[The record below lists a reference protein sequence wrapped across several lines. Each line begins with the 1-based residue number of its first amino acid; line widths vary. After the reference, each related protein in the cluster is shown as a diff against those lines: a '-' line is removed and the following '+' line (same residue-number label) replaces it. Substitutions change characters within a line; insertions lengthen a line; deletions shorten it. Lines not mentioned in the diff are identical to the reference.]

1 MKRSIL
7 ALLAA
12 LVVWVLIVSLL
23 NRGLRMTLEGYA
35 AAEPAMSF
43 TLGMLVARL
52 TIGAISSLAAGAVA
66 ESIAPLG
73 ARTPW
78 VLGVILLAA
87 FIPEHVR
94 LWSSFP
100 LWYHLTFLLTLLPLV
115 VIGSRLKRVALP
127 RQA

>member
-12 LVVWVLIVSLL
+12 LVAWVLIVSLL
-23 NRGLRMTLEGYA
+23 NRGLRMALEGYA
-35 AAEPAMSF
+35 AAEPGMSF
-43 TLGMLVARL
+43 TLGMLMARL
-52 TIGAISSLAAGAVA
+52 TIGAISSLVAGAVA
-66 ESIAPLG
+66 GSIAPSS

-78 VLGVILLAA
+78 VLGAILLAA

-94 LWSSFP
+94 VWNSFP

-115 VIGSRLKRVALP
+115 VIGSRLRRVASP